1 MLTSSIFT
9 WALPGGKAKCQ
20 QLQDTDLKSSRK
32 RESVS
37 QYARYQELH
46 LFVLAWIICPSLNI
60 MIWFCL
66 VSGVTD
72 HPSLDE
78 EFSRGHLL
86 LELSLKG

>member
-9 WALPGGKAKCQ
+9 WALPEGRQNANSCRH
-20 QLQDTDLKSSRK
+20 TDLKTSRK

-66 VSGVTD
+66 VSGVT
-72 HPSLDE
+72 
-78 EFSRGHLL
+78 
-86 LELSLKG
+86 